1 MLLSWWNTKIEVE
14 SGRFKM
20 IGYNKKSNYTVAVIE
35 RSPMV
40 KVVRRGYEP
49 EDERAFTGEQLMLL
63 SKAADEMR
71 YLLNR
76 GYQTKQASIFIGNH
90 YMFSERQRL
99 ALART
104 ISSDESIELRRK
116 KLITDCMEIP
126 EVHIDGFNLIITL
139 EVALSGSPVFES
151 MDGTIRDLAG
161 LRGTYRIID
170 KTEAAID
177 LVMLWLEQYSIHK
190 ATFYLDAPVSN
201 SKRLASLLREIAK
214 NHQVK
219 VEVEVIPH
227 VDVVLETLNHVITSD
242 GIILNKC
249 KSWINMNHEI
259 ILKQV
264 PNLWKVGFVAL
275 P

>member
-1 MLLSWWNTKIEVE
+1 
-14 SGRFKM
+14 
-20 IGYNKKSNYTVAVIE
+20 
-35 RSPMV
+35 MV

-76 GYQTKQASIFIGNH
+76 GYQTKQASTFIGNH

-104 ISSDESIELRRK
+104 ISSDESVKLRRK
-116 KLITDCMEIP
+116 KLIIDCMEMP
-126 EVHIDGFNLIITL
+126 EVHIDGFNIIITL

-190 ATFYLDAPVSN
+190 AIFYLDAPVSN
-201 SKRLASLLREIAK
+201 SKRLASLLREKAQ
-214 NHQVK
+214 NYQVK

-227 VDVVLETLNHVITSD
+227 VDVTLETLDHVITSD

-249 KSWINMNHEI
+249 KSWINMNREV

-264 PNLWKVGFVAL
+264 PFLWKVGFFTL